1 MEAST
6 QTRPLI
12 DPLVP
17 VLQTIGTYMLEQ
29 STTTDGANA
38 TTRKLPTLDTRA
50 RQPLHGLTAAEVAD
64 RRSRGEINAVSR
76 STSRSYGRILFDNTI
91 TTINVLLMSIV
102 IFLMV
107 LGLYGDALM
116 TASLVVANMVV
127 GVIQETRA
135 KRKLDKIALLT
146 RPVATVIR
154 DSREQQIGA
163 AEIVRDD
170 LLLLRPG
177 DQLLVD
183 GLVVEAQGMM
193 LDESLLTGESDL
205 VPKQFGDSVMSG
217 SFCMTGSG
225 AYSAGQLGSSSFAN
239 QLTEQA
245 RSYRNVKT
253 PLQRE
258 VGLVIRVMIIATVLL
273 GVQVADSFRQLY
285 DRVPVTESVKAAAV
299 IVALVPQGLVFMV
312 TVTYAMATVRMS
324 GKGALIQRM
333 NAVES
338 TSQVDVLCLDKTG
351 TLTSNRIT
359 LHDLDPLGGNVDELR
374 NALGLFAASTS
385 GGNRTID
392 ALLEAIPASAQPVC
406 GAVPFSSG
414 RKWSALAF
422 DNDDLRGAYILGAPE
437 MIQPGL
443 TPDTDLGVSADEWMA
458 RGLRVLLFARH
469 PDPQVFAGHT
479 DPDLPSGLTPL
490 GLIAF
495 SDELR
500 DEVASTIERFTAT
513 GITLKIISGDN
524 PDTVAALARQAGF
537 QGDIRVVSGQQIDS
551 YDDALLQH
559 VVTNTTVFGRIT
571 PQQKERI
578 IKALRANGHYVA
590 MIGDGVND
598 VLALKQANLAVAMLS
613 GSQVTRSVAD
623 IVLLND
629 SFAALPAAFREGQ
642 RILRGMQDIFR
653 LFLVRTLYVAM
664 VISFV
669 SLANEAFPV
678 TPKQNGLLAM
688 LTVGIPTIF
697 LAAWARPG
705 ETPRRL
711 VVAAGHFVVPAAISI
726 ATLTLTVYF
735 FFLSMG
741 STVEEARTALTITM
755 VLCGLLLIP
764 FVEPPTAGWA
774 GGDNEVAGDRRPS
787 YMAAGMLALFL
798 LALYV
803 EPLRNFY
810 ELETLPFAGYL
821 LIVFAVTGWATLLR
835 YAWRLRLVSR
845 FVTLVAPLRDRVTSI
860 TRDRLTRL
868 RGAR

>member
-1 MEAST
+1 MLDRSTATSRAEAPT
-6 QTRPLI
+6 QKIRMIAGDATRP
-12 DPLVP
+12 PL
-17 VLQTIGTYMLEQ
+17 
-29 STTTDGANA
+29 
-38 TTRKLPTLDTRA
+38 R
-50 RQPLHGLTAAEVAD
+50 GLTAAEVSD
-64 RRSRGEINAVSR
+64 RRARGEINTVSR
-76 STSRSYGRILFDNTI
+76 GTSRSYARILFDNTI

-102 IFLMV
+102 IFLMI
-107 LGLYGDALM
+107 LGLFGDALM

-127 GVIQETRA
+127 GVIQESRA
-135 KRKLDKIALLT
+135 KRKLDRIALLT

-154 DSREQQIGA
+154 DGREQQIGA
-163 AEIVRDD
+163 SEIVRDD

-177 DQLLVD
+177 DQALVD
-183 GLVVEAQGMM
+183 GTVLDSQGMM
-193 LDESLLTGESDL
+193 IDESLLTGESDL
-205 VPKQFGDSVMSG
+205 VRKLPTDTVLSG

-225 AYSAGQLGSSSFAN
+225 AYSADKLGSGSFAN

-258 VGLVIRVMIIATVLL
+258 VGLVIRVMIVATILL

-299 IVALVPQGLVFMV
+299 IVALVPQGLVFMM
-312 TVTYAMATVRMS
+312 TVTYAMAAVRMS

-338 TSQVDVLCLDKTG
+338 TSQINVLCLDKTG
-351 TLTSNRIT
+351 TLTSNRIQ
-359 LHDLDPLGGNVDELR
+359 LHALAPLSADETDLR
-374 NALGLFAASTS
+374 HALGVFAASTS

-392 ALLEAIPASAQPVC
+392 ALVEGIPAQELPTVA
-406 GAVPFSSG
+406 AVPFSSE

-422 DNDDLRGAYILGAPE
+422 DTEELRGTYILGAPE
-437 MIQPGL
+437 MVQPGL
-443 TPDTDLGVSADEWMA
+443 APDADLGTSADEWIEA
-458 RGLRVLLFARH
+458 GLRVLLFARH
-469 PDPQVFAGHT
+469 PDPDIFQEG
-479 DPDLPSGLTPL
+479 DSNPELPHGLSAF

-500 DEVASTIERFTAT
+500 AEAAETIERFSAS
-513 GITLKIISGDN
+513 GIALKIISGDN

-537 QGDIRVVSGQQIDS
+537 QGDIRVVSGQQLDA
-551 YDDALLQH
+551 YDDELLKLIVSQ
-559 VVTNTTVFGRIT
+559 TTVFGRIT
-571 PQQKERI
+571 PPQKQRI
-578 IKALRANGHYVA
+578 IRALCDQGHYVA

-598 VLALKQANLAVAMLS
+598 VLALKQAHLAVAMLS

-653 LFLVRTLYVAM
+653 LFLVRTLYVAL
-664 VISFV
+664 VISVV
-669 SLANEAFPV
+669 SLANEVFPV

-697 LAAWARPG
+697 LAAWAKPG

-726 ATLTLTVYF
+726 ATLTLTIYF

-764 FVEPPTAGWA
+764 FVEPPTPGWA
-774 GGDNEVAGDRRPS
+774 GGDNEVDGDRRPS
-787 YMAAGMLALFL
+787 YMAIGMFALFL

-810 ELETLPFAGYL
+810 ELETLPLSAYL
-821 LIVFAVTGWATLLR
+821 LIIFAVIGWATVLR
-835 YAWRLRLVSR
+835 FAWRMRLMSHIAARTLPIRERIGGLASR
-845 FVTLVAPLRDRVTSI
+845 DLVRPRRPL
-860 TRDRLTRL
+860 
-868 RGAR
+868 